1 MDDVEQSNR
10 ILIRSKNIICSKC
23 KKDIKMKINNRYNIY
38 LYGCQNNHIFN
49 NILIKDFE
57 KIQMINIK
65 NIKCNLC
72 VLC

>member
-1 MDDVEQSNR
+1 
-10 ILIRSKNIICSKC
+10 
-23 KKDIKMKINNRYNIY
+23 MKINNRYNID

-57 KIQMINIK
+57 KTQMINIK

-72 VLC
+72 FLC